1 MDECV
6 AGSWQT
12 YARLSLPPSSDL
24 FFSTR
29 VKSRMK
35 RFPSRLSHRDRGD
48 GRRGEA
54 EEAGGRQSKGRT
66 LEFVWLLAQL
76 SDTATNTAKWSFN
89 LLAPLDSSST
99 CRLPRPGRWLSVP
112 PPLRTP
118 KPPLSQLSDSVN
130 TRPDLTAG
138 ELGRLAA
145 SPGLIVA

>member
-6 AGSWQT
+6 AGSWKA
-12 YARLSLPPSSDL
+12 YARLSPPLSSDL

-89 LLAPLDSSST
+89 LVVSHPSTRAQRADSPGPVAGYLSPPSGLRSPLSASCQT
-99 CRLPRPGRWLSVP
+99 RWTRVLIWQLGSWGGWQ
-112 PPLRTP
+112 PLR
-118 KPPLSQLSDSVN
+118 
-130 TRPDLTAG
+130 G
-138 ELGRLAA
+138 
-145 SPGLIVA
+145 